1 MNIKDNFK
9 KGSVEMLLLK
19 LLAEDDLYGY
29 QMTQMIIE
37 RGGGYIKIPEGS
49 LYPTLYKLE
58 DKGYI
63 SSYEKLVGKRMRRIY
78 YHLEK
83 SGRTY
88 LEELIHEYHAVNQCI
103 IKILDYNQK
112 WGYIWVLL

>member
-9 KGSVEMLLLK
+9 KGSVEMLVLK

-78 YHLEK
+78 YHLEEN
-83 SGRTY
+83 GRAY
-88 LEELIHEYHAVNQCI
+88 LEKLIQEYHAVNQCI
-103 IKILDYNQK
+103 IKILNYNQK
-112 WGYIWVLL
+112 